1 MSIQDQIDRI
11 AGAKASLG
19 TYLAKN
25 GVPVPTGAT
34 LDEMALKLADVIE
47 KQNKITAAGILK
59 GDGAGGVSAA
69 VPGKDYLGV
78 DDEIQ
83 GLRLRG
89 GINSIGSSDKSVAIN
104 PAVNGIGFARLSGGI
119 VKVYYDG
126 YEMPITDSY
135 LDSLFDGKLGTYVNF
150 GIPVGDFT
158 WKDSVT
164 YAVGAYVQDK
174 GTSCWYKALKENT
187 NVSPIDDTTGTWA
200 FVSFSQTGNYAR
212 FIKLDGVAISIDV
225 TLLSNIRYE
234 NSLSLY
240 WRALGQNASYIKV
253 EKYDSNAGWFQVYEN
268 DSIPTD
274 ETINNIWIQPDPSGA
289 GTQKRFRVTIKSQK
303 GSTWCALSQIAIT
316 GLAGGIEGTLV
327 NRGGSTMY
335 GNLSPYKT
343 GAVSLGTESARWNE
357 VHANKFYGDGS
368 DLTNIPYPVTSVNGA
383 TGAVKSTFYVTV
395 TQENGDNA
403 TADKTAAEVYA
414 AYEAGYAVYAI
425 AKFTGAKVPY
435 TLPLLA
441 AVSVSGTVVLGFAT
455 IGSSNSDVNPQGLV
469 VLYNGAAWSAWSDT
483 LAKIQD
489 IPTTLKNPW
498 PLNIKIGNAT
508 TSYDGS
514 AAKTVEIPEGGGTDE
529 SLGITGA
536 AAGKIPKI
544 KDVDAA
550 GKPTAWEA
558 TALPNEAFIVYF
570 TREIQLEGDPILT
583 SDRTPEEVIAAIA
596 SKKLVI
602 ALLKQNNE
610 VTQLCNISNTVAN
623 LYFFTILKDGRAVGI
638 GWNIEA
644 DDLGEKTYTL
654 TTMTPLSFITYS
666 GTTAPNQIF
675 GTGDIGGYE
684 FMQHIGFENL
694 PAVTTSDNGK
704 FMRVVNGAWKAA
716 AIDNANGGSF

>member
-59 GDGAGGVSAA
+59 GDGAGGVSTA
-69 VPGKDYLGV
+69 VPGTDYLGV
-78 DDEIQ
+78 NDEIQ

-104 PAVNGIGFARLSGGI
+104 PAVNGIGFARLSGGT

-135 LDSLFDGKLGTYVNF
+135 FDNLFDGKLGTYVNF

-164 YAVGAYVQDK
+164 YTVGAYVQDK
-174 GTSCWYKALKENT
+174 GTNYWYKALKENT
-187 NVSPIDDTTGTWA
+187 NVSPINDTTGTWA
-200 FVSFSQTGNYAR
+200 FASFSQTGNYAR

-343 GAVSLGTESARWNE
+343 GAVSLGTESARWNR
-357 VHANKFYGDGS
+357 VYANRFYGDGS
-368 DLTNIPYPVTSVNGA
+368 NLTNIPYPVTSVNGQ
-383 TGAVKSTFYVTV
+383 TGAVKTNWYFNVTGSV
-395 TQENGDNA
+395 FAPTTTQTVA
-403 TADKTAAEVYA
+403 QIVAAQ
-414 AYEAGYAVYAI
+414 EAGFAPICSAT
-425 AKFTGAKVPY
+425 FSEFEGVPA
-435 TLPLLA
+435 TLPALV
-441 AVSVSGTVVLGFAT
+441 VSSMICVFGG
-455 IGSSNSDVNPQGLV
+455 IGSTGGNVFYLTVMIDAAGNMTAKTEDV
-469 VLYNGAAWSAWSDT
+469 AAKS
-483 LAKIQD
+483 D
-489 IPTTLKNPW
+489 IPTLPTELKNPYS
-498 PLNIKIGNAT
+498 LNIKIGDTT

-514 AAKTVEIPEGGGTDE
+514 AAKTVEIPKG
-529 SLGITGA
+529 
-536 AAGKIPKI
+536 
-544 KDVDAA
+544 V
-550 GKPTAWEA
+550 
-558 TALPNEAFIVYF
+558 
-570 TREIQLEGDPILT
+570 
-583 SDRTPEEVIAAIA
+583 
-596 SKKLVI
+596 
-602 ALLKQNNE
+602 
-610 VTQLCNISNTVAN
+610 
-623 LYFFTILKDGRAVGI
+623 
-638 GWNIEA
+638 
-644 DDLGEKTYTL
+644 
-654 TTMTPLSFITYS
+654 
-666 GTTAPNQIF
+666 
-675 GTGDIGGYE
+675 
-684 FMQHIGFENL
+684 
-694 PAVTTSDNGK
+694 PAVTATDNGK
-704 FMRVVNGAWKAA
+704 FLRVVNGAWAA
-716 AIDNANGGSF
+716 VEIANANGGSF

>member
-1 MSIQDQIDRI
+1 MSVQNQIDRL
-11 AGAKASLG
+11 AGAKTTLG
-19 TYLAKN
+19 NYLQQN
-25 GVPVPTGAT
+25 GVAVPSGAT

-69 VPGKDYLGV
+69 VPGTDYLGV
-78 DDEIQ
+78 NDEIQ

-104 PAVNGIGFARLSGGI
+104 PAVNGIGFARLSGGT

-174 GTSCWYKALKENT
+174 GTSYWYKALKENT

-200 FVSFSQTGNYAR
+200 FASVSQTGNYAR

-316 GLAGGIEGTLV
+316 GLVGGIEGTLV
-327 NRGGSTMY
+327 NRGGATMY

-368 DLTNIPYPVTSVNGA
+368 NLTNITYPVISVNGQ
-383 TGAVKSTFYVTV
+383 TGEAKSAFYVTV
-395 TQENGDNA
+395 TQGDDNSA
-403 TADKTAAEVYA
+403 TADKTAEEVYA
-414 AYEAGYAVYAI
+414 AYAAGYAVYAI
-425 AKFTGAKVPY
+425 AKFRSDNIHYALSLVTA
-435 TLPLLA
+435 L
-441 AVSVSGTVVLGFAT
+441 SISGTVWLGFAT
-455 IGSSNSDVNPQGLV
+455 VGATKQNVKPQCLIV
-469 VLYNGAAWSAWSDT
+469 AYNGSDWLAWSEIMVRD
-483 LAKIQD
+483 KD
-489 IPTTLKNPW
+489 IPMKLPNPYS
-498 PLNIKIGNAT
+498 LNIKIGDTT

-514 AAKTVEIPEGGGTDE
+514 TAKTVEIPNG
-529 SLGITGA
+529 
-536 AAGKIPKI
+536 
-544 KDVDAA
+544 V
-550 GKPTAWEA
+550 
-558 TALPNEAFIVYF
+558 
-570 TREIQLEGDPILT
+570 
-583 SDRTPEEVIAAIA
+583 
-596 SKKLVI
+596 
-602 ALLKQNNE
+602 
-610 VTQLCNISNTVAN
+610 
-623 LYFFTILKDGRAVGI
+623 
-638 GWNIEA
+638 
-644 DDLGEKTYTL
+644 
-654 TTMTPLSFITYS
+654 
-666 GTTAPNQIF
+666 
-675 GTGDIGGYE
+675 
-684 FMQHIGFENL
+684 
-694 PAVTTSDNGK
+694 PAVTAADNGK
-704 FMRVVNGAWKAA
+704 ILRVVNGAWAA
-716 AIDNANGGSF
+716 VEIANANGGSF